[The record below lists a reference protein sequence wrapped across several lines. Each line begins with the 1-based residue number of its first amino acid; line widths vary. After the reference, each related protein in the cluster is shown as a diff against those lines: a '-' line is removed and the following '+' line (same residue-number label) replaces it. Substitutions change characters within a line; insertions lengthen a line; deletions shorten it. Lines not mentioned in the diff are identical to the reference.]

1 MGRGRFSYQL
11 LSTRIFTSVSCARR
25 VLEWGA
31 GAISGFL
38 VPDVCYLCRRPAQH
52 ENNGRES
59 GPLPPQCLS
68 LAAPATVELVPRVFL
83 TNHPFCDLCLRSLKP
98 AIETFRIGDCGL
110 TAGAGWA
117 RTVRGELFV
126 HRPCPAS
133 GTVPGVPPGESGHT
147 GLRVISPLFMD
158 DNSLE
163 IIHFIKFSGRRSIV
177 PLVAGSMVYAL
188 RQSPRIGSDA
198 LLVPVPMFPSARRRR
213 GFNQAEL
220 LAARISSDTQHRVL
234 YGALRKVS
242 RSKRQSDL
250 SPDERADNIRGV
262 FGWTGPGLS
271 GSHVVLVDD
280 LVTSGATAAACASVL
295 LAAGASRVT
304 VLCFARAA

>member
-1 MGRGRFSYQL
+1 MGRGRFSYQV
-11 LSTRIFTSVSCARR
+11 LSTRIVTLVLCVRR
-25 VLEWGA
+25 VFEWGV
-31 GAISGFL
+31 GAVFGFL
-38 VPDVCYLCRRPAQH
+38 VPDVCYLCRRPAR
-52 ENNGRES
+52 NNVTGRKTS
-59 GPLPPQCLS
+59 PLPPQCS
-68 LAAPATVELVPRVFL
+68 PLAAPATVELIPRLFL

-98 AIETFRIGDCGL
+98 SVETARIGDCGVS
-110 TAGAGWA
+110 AGAGWA

-133 GTVPGVPPGESGHT
+133 GAVPCVPTEGSGFT
-147 GLRVISPLFMD
+147 GLHVVSPLFMTD
-158 DNSLE
+158 ESLE

-177 PLVAGSMVYAL
+177 PSVAESMSNAL
-188 RQSPRIGSDA
+188 RRFPRVGSGTV
-198 LLVPVPMFPSARRRR
+198 LVPVPMFPSARRRR

-220 LAARISSDTQHRVL
+220 LAAWISLDTHHTVL
-234 YGALRKVS
+234 SGALRKVS

-250 SPDERADNIRGV
+250 SRDERADNIRGV
-262 FGWTGPGLS
+262 FGWTGPGLP
-271 GSHVVLVDD
+271 GSHAVLVDD